1 MLDLNWSKIESIQVF
16 PNGEFII
23 EDVMPKTNSPK
34 EGILIGRTEQM
45 EIPVGQWGQI
55 KDLQIPDLYA
65 KKAFVKSYFTT
76 AIFFLKRVRNLSLV
90 ANKAFRETIDISH
103 TSSFRNGQTT
113 SLRIE
118 DTIEATGTAEFGSL
132 RNTLTTTYSID
143 KMEEYY
149 DEDRTTDT
157 KEVYYES
164 TPYAREIVFF
174 DLVKIVAIYRKDKKG
189 NTKLM
194 ACDDFLVGTYEKA
207 YDSPHEDMI

>member
-1 MLDLNWSKIESIQVF
+1 
-16 PNGEFII
+16 
-23 EDVMPKTNSPK
+23 
-34 EGILIGRTEQM
+34 
-45 EIPVGQWGQI
+45 
-55 KDLQIPDLYA
+55 
-65 KKAFVKSYFTT
+65 
-76 AIFFLKRVRNLSLV
+76 
-90 ANKAFRETIDISH
+90 
-103 TSSFRNGQTT
+103 
-113 SLRIE
+113 
-118 DTIEATGTAEFGSL
+118 
-132 RNTLTTTYSID
+132 
-143 KMEEYY
+143 MEEYY